1 MQIQIEPKILL
12 NMENDFEKTVLK
24 VETPR
29 FVPFREN
36 NILPLCPTTFKL
48 ADPSLRIHA
57 TSAFFPMFAGIL
69 QNIFEPRDFVER
81 VTLDKVATP
90 VGFQAL
96 AEGSIDILCSTIPS
110 DEQMEDLRLSKR
122 KLEFVPFSKEPLAFL
137 VNKANSVEDLT
148 VAQVKDA
155 YFGRVSNWSEL
166 DGPDMEIHTYQLEHG
181 NGSQSA
187 FEQMVRGNKIDK
199 EHTEVHTMPGI
210 IDKVALDKGGICYA
224 YWSFYAKMYAN
235 KLTKMLK
242 VEGEEVTS
250 KQYPFLYDVYLMFD
264 RQNKNPNVARLVEFV
279 TSTEGKMMVDKCNEC
294 QRHVD

>member
-1 MQIQIEPKILL
+1 
-12 NMENDFEKTVLK
+12 MENDFASTVLK
-24 VETPR
+24 VETPK

-36 NILPLCPTTFKL
+36 NILPHFPTTFKL
-48 ADPSLRIHA
+48 ADPSLRMHA
-57 TSAFFPMFAGIL
+57 TSAFYPMFAGII
-69 QNIFEPRDFVER
+69 QNIFEPRDFAER

-96 AEGSIDILCSTIPS
+96 AEGSIDLLCSTVPS
-110 DEQMEDLRLSKR
+110 EEQMRDLKLSKR
-122 KLEFVPFSKEPLAFL
+122 KLEFVSICKEPLAFI
-137 VNKANSVEDLT
+137 VNKVNTIVNLT
-148 VAQVKDA
+148 VTQVKDA
-155 YFGRVSNWSEL
+155 YFGRVRNWSEL
-166 DGPDMEIHTYQLEHG
+166 NGPDIEVRTYQLEHG

-242 VEGEEVTS
+242 VNGEEITS
-250 KQYPFLYDVYLMFD
+250 KRYPLLFDVYLMFD
-264 RQNKNPNVARLVEFV
+264 SQNKNPNVARLVEYI
-279 TSTEGKMMVDKCNEC
+279 TSTEGKLMIDRCNKC

>member
-1 MQIQIEPKILL
+1 
-12 NMENDFEKTVLK
+12 MENDFASTVLK

-36 NILPLCPTTFKL
+36 NILPRIPTTFTM
-48 ADPSLRIHA
+48 ADPSMRIHA
-57 TSAFFPMFAGIL
+57 TSAFYPMFAGIM

-81 VTLDKVATP
+81 GTLDKVATP

-96 AEGSIDILCSTIPS
+96 AEGSIDILCSTVPS
-110 DEQMEDLRLSKR
+110 DEQMRDLKLSKR
-122 KLEFVPFSKEPLAFL
+122 KLEFVPISKEPLAFL
-137 VNKANSVEDLT
+137 VNKANPIDNLT
-148 VAQVKDA
+148 LTQVKDA
-155 YFGRVSNWSEL
+155 YFGRVNNWSEL
-166 DGPDMEIHTYQLEHG
+166 NGPDMEVHTYQLKHG

-187 FEQMVRGNKIDK
+187 FEQMVRGNKIDDK
-199 EHTEVHTMPGI
+199 HTEVRTMPGI

-242 VEGEEVTS
+242 VDGVEVTS
-250 KQYPFLYDVYLMFD
+250 KQYPLLFDVYLMFD
-264 RQNKNPNVARLVEFV
+264 SENKNPNVARLVEFI
-279 TSTEGKMMVDKCNEC
+279 TSTEGKLMLDKCNVC

>member
-1 MQIQIEPKILL
+1 
-12 NMENDFEKTVLK
+12 MENDFASTVLK
-24 VETPR
+24 VETPK

-36 NILPLCPTTFKL
+36 NILPHFPTTFKL
-48 ADPSLRIHA
+48 ADPSLRMHA
-57 TSAFFPMFAGIL
+57 TSAFYPMFAGII
-69 QNIFEPRDFVER
+69 QNIFEPRDFAER

-96 AEGSIDILCSTIPS
+96 AEGSIDLLCSTVPS
-110 DEQMEDLRLSKR
+110 EEQMRDLKLSKR
-122 KLEFVPFSKEPLAFL
+122 KLEFVSICKEPLAFI
-137 VNKANSVEDLT
+137 VNKVNTIVNLT
-148 VAQVKDA
+148 VTQVKDA
-155 YFGRVSNWSEL
+155 YFGRVHYWSEL
-166 DGPDMEIHTYQLEHG
+166 NGPDIEVRTYQLEHG

-187 FEQMVRGNKIDK
+187 FEQMVRGNKIDN

-242 VEGEEVTS
+242 VNGEEITS
-250 KQYPFLYDVYLMFD
+250 KRYPLLFDVYLMFD
-264 RQNKNPNVARLVEFV
+264 SQNKNPNVARLVEYI
-279 TSTEGKMMVDKCNEC
+279 TSTEGKLMIDRCNKS